1 MHNRWLGEYQK
12 LYNFQTIIVIVI
24 ILHFFIFLYFNKYI
38 PIKIYKYNNYI
49 DLHKYK
55 KNLLYNII
63 YIYKKKTIYTRITEE
78 YEIYNPKL
86 YLNTRLYTRVKFW
99 RDRQVCFRSLLAD
112 LIAGSTNV
120 PSCVLS
126 IHAANL
132 HQITPQLNSAKWL
145 HRYRMAFNNE
155 IPRYFDATLANIAC
169 IRIFVIFTRV

>member
-1 MHNRWLGEYQK
+1 MNYK
-12 LYNFQTIIVIVI
+12 
-24 ILHFFIFLYFNKYI
+24 
-38 PIKIYKYNNYI
+38 IKHIYKNYGI
-49 DLHKYK
+49 KCK
-55 KNLLYNII
+55 MKNLDYKNIWS
-63 YIYKKKTIYTRITEE
+63 
-78 YEIYNPKL
+78 KL

-155 IPRYFDATLANIAC
+155 IPVTLCPILLLL
-169 IRIFVIFTRV
+169 TRVSRVTVFSSFSRVFKDNRFKGNDIINANSLIQVKFNTTMHREIHDR